1 MNELPT
7 AIAAVLETAINQVL
21 QLDPDTIEQMQHL
34 QGKVI
39 AVELQGLNVTLY
51 LIPRE
56 KGLNVFGHFE
66 GEPDTVLRGT
76 PIAMA
81 KMGLA
86 KNAGDV
92 LFEGDVEISGDVE
105 LGQQFREI
113 LDGLDIDWEEHLSH
127 ITGDIVA
134 HKMGNLVRG
143 VLGWGKRTSEILG
156 QDAAEYLQ
164 EESRELPN
172 RREVDGFLKSID
184 ILRSD
189 VDRMDMRVS
198 RLTERLKDRLS
209 DRLSDNPGDPAKE
222 NVKKS
227 ADNHSEGKPS

>member
-1 MNELPT
+1 VNELPT

-21 QLDPDTIEQMQHL
+21 RLDPDIVEQL
-34 QGKVI
+34 QQLKGKVI
-39 AVELQGLNVTLY
+39 AIELQGLNVTLY
-51 LIPRE
+51 LMPQEVPQE
-56 KGLNVFGHFE
+56 KALSVYGHFE
-66 GEPDTVLRGT
+66 GEPDTILRGT

-92 LFEGDVEISGDVE
+92 LFEGNVEISGDVE

-127 ITGDIVA
+127 LTGDIVA
-134 HKMGNLVRG
+134 HKIGNLVRG
-143 VLGWGKRTSEILG
+143 IFNWSKNTVEILG

-172 RREVDGFLKSID
+172 RREVDSFLKNID
-184 ILRSD
+184 TLRSD
-189 VDRMDMRVS
+189 VDRLEIRVS
-198 RLTERLKDRLS
+198 RLSEPLKDR
-209 DRLSDNPGDPAKE
+209 P
-222 NVKKS
+222 KKS

>member
-7 AIAAVLETAINQVL
+7 AIASVLETAINQVL
-21 QLDPDTIEQMQHL
+21 QLDPDTVEQLQQL

-39 AVELQGLNVTLY
+39 AVELKAVNVTLY
-51 LIPRE
+51 LMPQEVPQE
-56 KGLNVFGHFE
+56 KALNVFGHFE

-105 LGQQFREI
+105 LGQKFREI

-127 ITGDIVA
+127 LTGDIVA
-134 HKMGNLVRG
+134 HKIGNLVRG
-143 VLGWGKRTSEILG
+143 IVGWGKQTTEILG

-172 RREVDGFLKSID
+172 RREVDGFLKNID
-184 ILRSD
+184 TLRSD
-189 VDRMDMRVS
+189 VDRMEMRIS
-198 RLTERLKDRLS
+198 RLGDRLKGRLKTQLKNHS
-209 DRLSDNPGDPAKE
+209 KE
-222 NVKKS
+222 G
-227 ADNHSEGKPS
+227 ADNHNEGKPS

>member
-1 MNELPT
+1 VNELPT

-21 QLDPDTIEQMQHL
+21 QLDPDTVEQLQQL

-39 AVELQGLNVTLY
+39 AIELQGINVTLY
-51 LIPRE
+51 LMPQEVSQE
-56 KGLNVFGHFE
+56 KALNVFGHFE
-66 GEPDTVLRGT
+66 GEPDTILRGT

-86 KNAGDV
+86 TNAGDV

-113 LDGLDIDWEEHLSH
+113 LDGLDVDWEEHLSH
-127 ITGDIVA
+127 LTGDIVA

-143 VLGWGKRTSEILG
+143 LVGWGKRTTEILG

-172 RREVDGFLKSID
+172 RREVDSFLKNAD
-184 ILRSD
+184 VLRSD
-189 VDRMDMRVS
+189 VDRLEARVS
-198 RLTERLKDRLS
+198 RLRNRLEARGNDYPEG
-209 DRLSDNPGDPAKE
+209 NPP
-222 NVKKS
+222 
-227 ADNHSEGKPS
+227 

>member
-7 AIAAVLETAINQVL
+7 AIAAVVETAINQVL
-21 QLDPDTIEQMQHL
+21 QLDPDTVEQLQQI

-39 AVELQGLNVTLY
+39 AIELQGLNVTLY
-51 LIPRE
+51 LMPQGPQE

-127 ITGDIVA
+127 VTGDIVA

-143 VLGWGKRTSEILG
+143 IFSWSKNTTEILG

-172 RREVDGFLKSID
+172 RREVDGFLKNID
-184 ILRSD
+184 TLRSD
-189 VDRMDMRVS
+189 VDRMEMRVS
-198 RLTERLKDRLS
+198 RLKDRLS
-209 DRLSDNPGDPAKE
+209 ERLKDHTKE

-227 ADNHSEGKPS
+227 AANHSESKPS

>member
-7 AIAAVLETAINQVL
+7 AIASVLETAINQVL
-21 QLDPDTIEQMQHL
+21 QLDPDTVDQMQQL

-39 AVELQGLNVTLY
+39 AIELQGVNVTLY
-51 LIPRE
+51 LIPKE
-56 KGLNVFGHFE
+56 ECLNVFGHFE

-86 KNAGDV
+86 KNASDV

-127 ITGDIVA
+127 LTGDIVA
-134 HKMGNLVRG
+134 HKMGNLVRSI
-143 VLGWGKRTSEILG
+143 VGWGKQTTEILG

-164 EESRELPN
+164 EESRELPS
-172 RREVDGFLKSID
+172 RREVDSFLKNID
-184 ILRSD
+184 TLRSD
-189 VDRMDMRVS
+189 VDRMEIWVTRLKS
-198 RLTERLKDRLS
+198 RLQDRLN
-209 DRLSDNPGDPAKE
+209 DRLQDQSKTRSN
-222 NVKKS
+222 
-227 ADNHSEGKPS
+227 NHRQGKPS

>member
-21 QLDPDTIEQMQHL
+21 QLDPDTVEQLQQI

-39 AVELQGLNVTLY
+39 AIELQGLNVTLY
-51 LIPRE
+51 LIPRDE
-56 KGLNVFGHFE
+56 GLNVFGHFE

-127 ITGDIVA
+127 LTGDIVA

-143 VLGWGKRTSEILG
+143 VLGWSKQTADILG

-172 RREVDGFLKSID
+172 RREVDGFLKNID

-189 VDRMDMRVS
+189 VDRMEMRVS
-198 RLTERLKDRLS
+198 RLKDRLS
-209 DRLSDNPGDPAKE
+209 DRPNEHAKE

-227 ADNHSEGKPS
+227 AVNHSESKSS

>member
-1 MNELPT
+1 MNEFPT
-7 AIAAVLETAINQVL
+7 AIAAVIEAAINQVL
-21 QLDPDTIEQMQHL
+21 QLDPDTVEQLQQI

-39 AVELQGLNVTLY
+39 AIELQGLNVTLY
-51 LIPRE
+51 LMPQEVPQE
-56 KGLNVFGHFE
+56 KALNVFGHFE

-127 ITGDIVA
+127 VTGDIVA

-143 VLGWGKRTSEILG
+143 IFSWSKNTTEILG

-172 RREVDGFLKSID
+172 RREVDGFLKNID
-184 ILRSD
+184 TLRSD

-198 RLTERLKDRLS
+198 RLGERLKTR
-209 DRLSDNPGDPAKE
+209 E
-222 NVKKS
+222 NTHNEENS
-227 ADNHSEGKPS
+227 S

>member
-7 AIAAVLETAINQVL
+7 AIAAVLETAINQVI
-21 QLDPDTIEQMQHL
+21 QLDPDTVEQFQQI

-39 AVELQGLNVTLY
+39 AIELQGLNVTLY
-51 LIPRE
+51 LMPQGPQE

-127 ITGDIVA
+127 LTGDIIA

-143 VLGWGKRTSEILG
+143 VLGWSKQTADILG

-172 RREVDGFLKSID
+172 RREVDGLLKNID

-198 RLTERLKDRLS
+198 RLKGRLSERLKDHTQES
-209 DRLSDNPGDPAKE
+209 VA
-222 NVKKS
+222 
-227 ADNHSEGKPS
+227 NHSEIKST

>member
-7 AIAAVLETAINQVL
+7 AIAAILESAINQVL
-21 QLDPDTIEQMQHL
+21 RLDPDTVEQMQQL

-39 AVELQGLNVTLY
+39 AVELLGLNVTLY
-51 LIPRE
+51 LVPQE
-56 KGLNVFGHFE
+56 ESLNVFGHFE

-81 KMGLA
+81 KMGLI
-86 KNAGDV
+86 KNAGDA

-134 HKMGNLVRG
+134 HKVGNLARG
-143 VLGWGKRTSEILG
+143 IFGWGKRTSEILG

-172 RREVDGFLKSID
+172 RREVDGFLKNID
-184 ILRSD
+184 TLRSD
-189 VDRMDMRVS
+189 VDRLDMRVS
-198 RLTERLKDRLS
+198 RLGDRLKDRL
-209 DRLSDNPGDPAKE
+209 N
-222 NVKKS
+222 N
-227 ADNHSEGKPS
+227 EGKRS

>member
-21 QLDPDTIEQMQHL
+21 QLDSDTVEQMQQL

-39 AVELQGLNVTLY
+39 AVELQGVNVTLY
-51 LIPRE
+51 LIPRAE
-56 KGLNVFGHFE
+56 GLNVFGQFE
-66 GEPDTVLRGT
+66 GEPDTILRGT

-105 LGQQFREI
+105 LGQQFREV

-127 ITGDIVA
+127 FTGDIVA

-143 VLGWGKRTSEILG
+143 IVNWGKQTTEILG
-156 QDAAEYLQ
+156 KDAAEYFQ

-172 RREVDGFLKSID
+172 RREVNNFLKNID
-184 ILRSD
+184 TLRSD
-189 VDRMDMRVS
+189 VDRMEARIS
-198 RLTERLKDRLS
+198 RLKNRIS
-209 DRLSDNPGDPAKE
+209 DRD
-222 NVKKS
+222 
-227 ADNHSEGKPS
+227 